1 LNSSKQIKIGALI
14 SYGTI
19 AFHIIAGLI
28 YTPWMISKI
37 GQSDFGIYTLAT
49 SLITMFV
56 MDFGLGAAVSRFV
69 SKYRAENRQDMVNN
83 FVGLVYKL
91 YLLVDAVI
99 LVALLAVYCCMDIVY
114 GNLTPEELEKLRV
127 LYVIVASFSVIS
139 FPFSNLNG
147 IITAYESFI
156 ALKLCDFFNKALT
169 ILLIVIALLFDM
181 GVYALVTVNALVGLI
196 TIAVKLLIIKIK
208 TPVRVNF
215 RYFDKS
221 MFKNV
226 FGFSMWTTVGN
237 LMQRLVLSI
246 SPTIITAVC
255 INASVEVAIFG
266 LASTVEGY
274 IYTFATAINGMFLP
288 RISKIYADGKKETD
302 LLPLMIKVGRIQFIL
317 VGLISVGFIA
327 LGKSFIVDI
336 WNKPDFSQSYIC
348 AVLLLIPNMFYL
360 PMQIAN
366 TAVVVENKV
375 KLQAIIFIV
384 MNVVNIAFSFVFG
397 RLWGAAGV
405 ALALLVSYL
414 VRILLM
420 CIVYKRVMHMDIVKF
435 VKEVFIKLSP
445 NMLLTLGV
453 GLLTERFNPLS
464 HGILRFCTNGFV
476 VVAVFLVSIILFG
489 LNQYEKKTF
498 LGFLGKFKRN

>member
-1 LNSSKQIKIGALI
+1 
-14 SYGTI
+14 
-19 AFHIIAGLI
+19 
-28 YTPWMISKI
+28 
-37 GQSDFGIYTLAT
+37 
-49 SLITMFV
+49 
-56 MDFGLGAAVSRFV
+56 
-69 SKYRAENRQDMVNN
+69 
-83 FVGLVYKL
+83 
-91 YLLVDAVI
+91 
-99 LVALLAVYCCMDIVY
+99 
-114 GNLTPEELEKLRV
+114 
-127 LYVIVASFSVIS
+127 
-139 FPFSNLNG
+139 
-147 IITAYESFI
+147 
-156 ALKLCDFFNKALT
+156 
-169 ILLIVIALLFDM
+169 
-181 GVYALVTVNALVGLI
+181 
-196 TIAVKLLIIKIK
+196 
-208 TPVRVNF
+208 
-215 RYFDKS
+215 
-221 MFKNV
+221 
-226 FGFSMWTTVGN
+226 
-237 LMQRLVLSI
+237 LSI

-453 GLLTERFNPLS
+453 GLLNQCSGIVRIVHGFLAADS
-464 HGILRFCTNGFV
+464 HEKEIQHCGGASKNGAQNDGV
-476 VVAVFLVSIILFG
+476 V
-489 LNQYEKKTF
+489 KTF
-498 LGFLGKFKRN
+498 QQNEYGQHHRIACQHAQGNVRGFFLDCRADFHRHPSCYSWR

>member
-49 SLITMFV
+49 TLITMFV

-91 YLLVDAVI
+91 YLHVDAVI

-181 GVYALVTVNALVGLI
+181 GVYALVTVNALVATTVWMPPTLLQTSQLTSKSVSG
-196 TIAVKLLIIKIK
+196 VKFFSLIII
-208 TPVRVNF
+208 
-215 RYFDKS
+215 
-221 MFKNV
+221 
-226 FGFSMWTTVGN
+226 
-237 LMQRLVLSI
+237 
-246 SPTIITAVC
+246 
-255 INASVEVAIFG
+255 
-266 LASTVEGY
+266 
-274 IYTFATAINGMFLP
+274 
-288 RISKIYADGKKETD
+288 
-302 LLPLMIKVGRIQFIL
+302 
-317 VGLISVGFIA
+317 
-327 LGKSFIVDI
+327 
-336 WNKPDFSQSYIC
+336 
-348 AVLLLIPNMFYL
+348 
-360 PMQIAN
+360 
-366 TAVVVENKV
+366 
-375 KLQAIIFIV
+375 
-384 MNVVNIAFSFVFG
+384 
-397 RLWGAAGV
+397 
-405 ALALLVSYL
+405 
-414 VRILLM
+414 
-420 CIVYKRVMHMDIVKF
+420 
-435 VKEVFIKLSP
+435 
-445 NMLLTLGV
+445 
-453 GLLTERFNPLS
+453 
-464 HGILRFCTNGFV
+464 
-476 VVAVFLVSIILFG
+476 
-489 LNQYEKKTF
+489 
-498 LGFLGKFKRN
+498 